1 MVSGS
6 MKSDRRKSVTILGVT
21 GSVGRTTFGLVR
33 DNPHRFV
40 VEALAA
46 GQNWQLLAEQ
56 ARQVQPKL
64 VAIADPAAYRPLKQA
79 LAGTPV
85 EVAAGAAAV
94 IAAAERPA
102 EMVVAGIVGLA
113 GLPATIAAVRRG
125 AVVAF
130 ANKECL
136 ISAGQIMKR
145 EVERANATLLPV
157 DSEHNAIFQV
167 FEETER
173 AMIESIIL
181 TASGGPFR
189 RDSLEVMAGKTRE
202 EALAHPNWDMG
213 AKISI
218 DSATM
223 MNKGLEI
230 IEAHYLFDIPES
242 CIEVLVHPQ
251 SIVHSMV
258 RYRDGSVLAQLGTP
272 EMTIPISYA
281 LAWPGRMPVS
291 GHRLDLTQIGALT
304 FEPPDEARFPAL
316 RLAREV
322 LRAGGASPLVLNA
335 ANEVAVDG
343 FLERRIG
350 FTEIVAIVEDIV
362 ATVSSPPPSSIDD
375 VIVLDG
381 EVRRIADEHL
391 RRRRSPVP

>member
-6 MKSDRRKSVTILGVT
+6 VKSDRRKSVTILGVT

-94 IAAAERPA
+94 IAAAQRPA

-189 RDSLEVMAGKTRE
+189 RDSLDVMAGKTRE

-335 ANEVAVDG
+335 ANEVAVGG

-350 FTEIVAIVEDIV
+350 FNEIVAIVEDIV

-381 EVRRIADEHL
+381 EVRRIAGEHL